1 MVINTNI
8 TFDIKY
14 CSQWVRFHS
23 FYYDYSCIIWIKTI
37 WAQRVS
43 WGWMVLVALE
53 IKFSHSMPFYIKK
66 IYKCEKLVFKL
77 RTLFRYDFSVTFN
90 FYDSVTFIK
99 TDSSVLSNLFYKKVI
114 CQDFVVI
121 FHKIIKYF
129 AKNETFSMKIF
140 LYIFTSLF

>member
-1 MVINTNI
+1 M
-8 TFDIKY
+8 
-14 CSQWVRFHS
+14 SS
-23 FYYDYSCIIWIKTI
+23 FSFILLWLLMHYMNKNNMSSTSELRLNGSSCFGNQIF
-37 WAQRVS
+37 AFNAF
-43 WGWMVLVALE
+43 L
-53 IKFSHSMPFYIKK
+53 YKK
-66 IYKCEKLVFKL
+66 DLQMWKVG
-77 RTLFRYDFSVTFN
+77 TLFRYDFSVTFN

-121 FHKIIKYF
+121 FLEIIKYF